1 MREFIEISTISNR
14 RSSSTSIA
22 NDILQIY
29 NVTVTRQRIDQ
40 IKHELGF
47 DFSFPLPSVALTPSS
62 KFSRIRWCCNKVNW
76 EKEWEKIVFSYE
88 SYFQITANSSN

>member
-40 IKHELGF
+40 IWLKLGY
-47 DFSFPLPSVALTPSS
+47 DFSFPFPSVALTPAS

-76 EKEWEKIVFSYE
+76 EKAWENIVFSDE